1 MDVKQDI
8 DDYINKL
15 HREINHLQNL
25 IISYK
30 NEVRTLRAEY
40 GQMKQERDLLLEET
54 IGNDSTLTEE

>member
-1 MDVKQDI
+1 MVDI

-15 HREINHLQNL
+15 HKEISHLQNL

-40 GQMKQERDLLLEET
+40 AQMKNERDVALEMKRNE
-54 IGNDSTLTEE
+54 DSTITE

>member
-1 MDVKQDI
+1 MTVQDDI

-15 HREINHLQNL
+15 HKEISHLQNL

-40 GQMKQERDLLLEET
+40 AQMKNERDVALEMKLNE
-54 IGNDSTLTEE
+54 DSTITE